1 MKLLKSK
8 IGLIISLFLIFAG
21 LNFSSDIVYLSELV
35 GTVYKMQRTNADI
48 TDYKYFENITLSKST
63 SPQPWPIHK
72 DYNNLPETENLKK
85 IHAELGTVA
94 YLIIKNDSIWH
105 EKYYQGY
112 KKDSYSNSFSMAKS
126 IVIIKN
132 DSIWHEKYY
141 QGYKKDSYSN
151 SFSMA
156 KSIVSAT
163 MGKAIQN
170 GYFESIDDKV
180 SSYVNG
186 YSDGLAEKLTIGDLS
201 SMASGL
207 DWNESYTDVF
217 GVTARSYISSELN
230 ELIKSRAIVE
240 EPGKS
245 FKYYSASTQLLS
257 MVIEEATQNKIS
269 TLVQDWFL
277 EPLGF
282 ENNSLW
288 QIDGKKNNTVK
299 AYCCFNSNA
308 RDFARFGKLYKDF
321 GKWNGV
327 QILDSSFVAKS
338 IKPRFKKSPE
348 YGYGFWLGKINEN
361 DFFAMRGILG
371 QYVIVVPERNII
383 VVRLGKKNLEK
394 NNDRPKDFDV
404 YLTEAL
410 KMFDSATFDYE

>member
-112 KKDSYSNSFSMAKS
+112 KKN
-126 IVIIKN
+126 
-132 DSIWHEKYY
+132 
-141 QGYKKDSYSN
+141 SYSN

-230 ELIKSRAIVE
+230 ELTKSRAIVE

>member
-112 KKDSYSNSFSMAKS
+112 KKN
-126 IVIIKN
+126 
-132 DSIWHEKYY
+132 
-141 QGYKKDSYSN
+141 SYSN

>member
-1 MKLLKSK
+1 MKILKSK

-112 KKDSYSNSFSMAKS
+112 KKN
-126 IVIIKN
+126 
-132 DSIWHEKYY
+132 
-141 QGYKKDSYSN
+141 SYSN

-394 NNDRPKDFDV
+394 NNYRPKDFDV

>member
-8 IGLIISLFLIFAG
+8 IGLIISLFLIFSG

-35 GTVYKMQRTNADI
+35 GTVYKMQRTHADI

-112 KKDSYSNSFSMAKS
+112 KKN
-126 IVIIKN
+126 
-132 DSIWHEKYY
+132 
-141 QGYKKDSYSN
+141 SYSN

>member
-21 LNFSSDIVYLSELV
+21 LNFSSDIVYLSELA

-94 YLIIKNDSIWH
+94 YL
-105 EKYYQGY
+105 
-112 KKDSYSNSFSMAKS
+112 
-126 IVIIKN
+126 IIKN

>member
-94 YLIIKNDSIWH
+94 YL
-105 EKYYQGY
+105 
-112 KKDSYSNSFSMAKS
+112 
-126 IVIIKN
+126 IIKN

>member
-126 IVIIKN
+126 IV
-132 DSIWHEKYY
+132 
-141 QGYKKDSYSN
+141 
-151 SFSMA
+151 
-156 KSIVSAT
+156 SAT
-163 MGKAIQN
+163 MGKAIRN

>member
-94 YLIIKNDSIWH
+94 YL
-105 EKYYQGY
+105 
-112 KKDSYSNSFSMAKS
+112 
-126 IVIIKN
+126 IIKN

-269 TLVQDWFL
+269 TLVHDWFL

>member
-85 IHAELGTVA
+85 IHAEIGTVA
-94 YLIIKNDSIWH
+94 YL
-105 EKYYQGY
+105 
-112 KKDSYSNSFSMAKS
+112 
-126 IVIIKN
+126 IIKN

-180 SSYVNG
+180 SSYING

>member
-112 KKDSYSNSFSMAKS
+112 KKN
-126 IVIIKN
+126 
-132 DSIWHEKYY
+132 
-141 QGYKKDSYSN
+141 SYSN

-186 YSDGLAEKLTIGDLS
+186 YSGGLAEKLTIGDLS

>member
-112 KKDSYSNSFSMAKS
+112 KKN
-126 IVIIKN
+126 
-132 DSIWHEKYY
+132 
-141 QGYKKDSYSN
+141 SYSN

-394 NNDRPKDFDV
+394 NNNRPKDFDV

>member
-94 YLIIKNDSIWH
+94 YL
-105 EKYYQGY
+105 
-112 KKDSYSNSFSMAKS
+112 
-126 IVIIKN
+126 IIKN

-394 NNDRPKDFDV
+394 NNYRPKDFDV

>member
-112 KKDSYSNSFSMAKS
+112 KKN
-126 IVIIKN
+126 
-132 DSIWHEKYY
+132 
-141 QGYKKDSYSN
+141 SYSN

-321 GKWNGV
+321 GKWNGI

-338 IKPRFKKSPE
+338 INPRFEKSPE

-361 DFFAMRGILG
+361 NFFAMRGILG
-371 QYVIVVPERNII
+371 QYVIVVPNKNII
-383 VVRLGKKNLEK
+383 VVRLGEKNLEK
-394 NNDRPKDFDV
+394 NNDRPKDFDI
-404 YLTEAL
+404 YLKEAL
-410 KMFDSATFDYE
+410 VMLESEKFDYE

>member
-1 MKLLKSK
+1 MKILKSK

-35 GTVYKMQRTNADI
+35 GTVYKMQRTHADI

-112 KKDSYSNSFSMAKS
+112 KKN
-126 IVIIKN
+126 
-132 DSIWHEKYY
+132 
-141 QGYKKDSYSN
+141 SYSN

-394 NNDRPKDFDV
+394 NNYRPKDFDV